1 MRYWWLW
8 LHTREDSMK
17 FNYPCG
23 LGDPPV
29 GQNQTQTQ
37 TQRQQKIWRKVKGC
51 PLCYPPNKFK
61 PELLT
66 KDTIR

>member
-1 MRYWWLW
+1 
-8 LHTREDSMK
+8 MK